1 MPRAL
6 LASLVCVA
14 LNTLSCGVLFAGPE
28 SRPALPP
35 VTLAPD
41 PQPLAAPAVP
51 APEPRETAVHRQV
64 AEIAEFLSTRHTGLV
79 RDEIQA
85 LAGAIVA
92 EARRHDLDPALVLA
106 VMHVESR
113 YNNFALS
120 PVGAVGLMQILPS
133 TGAELAAKAGI
144 EWEGSRTLLE
154 PTTNVRLGVAYLRE
168 LADRYGDLP
177 TALAAYNWGPGHIDW
192 RLQTGTALP
201 TEYPSLVLAAHAA
214 QRNPALRVRRSA
226 SVRATR
232 ERAPQRRPEPEA
244 TPVAQGRSSLRA
256 LASGAASSATKRSMP
271 VMAASAEPR

>member
-1 MPRAL
+1 MGPRAL
-6 LASLVCVA
+6 LASLLCLAVHS
-14 LNTLSCGVLFAGPE
+14 LSCGALFTGAD

-35 VTLAPD
+35 VVMAPD
-41 PQPLAAPAVP
+41 PDPSGAPP
-51 APEPRETAVHRQV
+51 AREETPRSAQV
-64 AEIAEFLSTRHTGLV
+64 VEIAEFLATRHTGLL
-79 RDEIQA
+79 RDEIDA
-85 LAGAIVA
+85 LAGTIVD
-92 EARRHDLDPALVLA
+92 EARRHRLDPTLVLA

-133 TGAELAAKAGI
+133 TGEALAAKEGIVWAGT
-144 EWEGSRTLLE
+144 RTLLE

-214 QRNPALRVRRSA
+214 RRDPPVRSRPARSTRVEPPKPA
-226 SVRATR
+226 
-232 ERAPQRRPEPEA
+232 AP
-244 TPVAQGRSSLRA
+244 PVAQGASRA
-256 LASGAASSATKRSMP
+256 AVSAAGVATSATKRSIP
-271 VMAASAEPR
+271 FIAASAEPR